1 MLRLTP
7 EGCRSRREQ
16 LVAAAQCDWL
26 IINNPRHIFYLT
38 GLFSTQ
44 LLLSAWGP
52 LALLLD
58 GHSGRST
65 LIAHDAIQGQASEAC
80 VDDLVIWPWYNSARA
95 AGPGGDLFG
104 DWIPALNARLPDSR
118 GKRVGAEMGWLPYGT
133 PIADPVDLN
142 PILASMRRRKQ
153 PDELALIREAMAVT
167 EAGHRA
173 VRQVIRPGLRE
184 MDVFNAIQ
192 IALNDALGH
201 AVHVI
206 GDFVSGERAQ
216 NIAGFATTRVME
228 AGEIMIV
235 DLFPIVNGYRADFTA
250 TVPVS
255 DRVSSEQMR
264 LDTALNAA
272 MRSAEALLRPGV
284 VAGDVYRAVKSTLAE
299 FGFDTYFP
307 HHAGHGLGLDHPEAP
322 YFVPD
327 SQEVLVEGDVVTVEP
342 GSYGPG
348 FAGRIENNY
357 LITAT
362 GFERLT
368 HHQTTLFQAT

>member
-1 MLRLTP
+1 MLKLTQ
-7 EGCRSRREQ
+7 EGCRLRREQ
-16 LVAAAQCDWL
+16 LITAAGVDL
-26 IINNPRHIFYLT
+26 LVINNPRHIFYLT
-38 GLFSTQ
+38 GMFSTQ

-52 LALLLD
+52 LTLLID
-58 GHSGRST
+58 ARTGNST
-65 LIAHDAIQGQASEAC
+65 LIAHDAIQSQTPDAD
-80 VDDLVIWPWYNSARA
+80 VDEVVIWPWYNSAQA

-104 DWIPALNARLPDSR
+104 DGLKALNANLPDLT
-118 GKRVGAEMGWLPYGT
+118 GKRVGVEMGWLPYGT
-133 PIADPVDLN
+133 PISNPVDLN
-142 PILASMRRRKQ
+142 PVFATMRRHKQ
-153 PDELALIREAMAVT
+153 PDELALIREALAVS

-173 VRQVIRPGLRE
+173 VRQTIRPGVTEL
-184 MDVFNAIQ
+184 DVFNAIQ
-192 IALNDALGH
+192 SALNDALGH

-216 NIAGFATTRVME
+216 LVGGFATSRVLQPN
-228 AGEIMIV
+228 EIMIV

-255 DRVSSEQMR
+255 ESVTPEQAR

-272 MRSAEALLRPGV
+272 MRAAEGLLKPGV
-284 VAGDVYRAVKSTLAE
+284 VAGEVYRAVKRTLAE
-299 FGFDTYFP
+299 HGFDRYFR

-327 SQEVLVEGDVVTVEP
+327 SHEVLVEGDVVTVEP
-342 GSYGPG
+342 GAYGPG

-357 LITAT
+357 LITAD

-368 HHQTTLFQAT
+368 NHQTTLY